1 METEEVSEVLQLSVG
16 GRQFTARRES
26 LCRFKDSMLCS
37 MFSGRFPLRR
47 DQSGSCVIDR
57 DGRLF
62 KFLLDYLHGELHL
75 PEDEETRLAVQ
86 QEADYFGVPFPGSLT
101 EQLVMELEA
110 GVQRDGLP
118 LRQALGEL
126 CQAYGRV
133 CTEPAVWVLHYLSA
147 CGASCESKVLGVYG
161 SREQGLQ
168 AMDRQLGGKGTS
180 RSVHRREAGGN
191 MQCIWSYYSRSEL
204 GRMMD
209 AFDSWEGRGVS
220 FWRVPQELIEC
231 WTLEKRPLQES
242 QEPLLPQ
249 YKRWF
254 PDLLEREEEAEPSP
268 KRVANRITFTGPSTS
283 TAIRVRNS
291 GIARSSDP
299 APRPPRATQARWPQ
313 PRGAQSPGAQPGH
326 TESPPGAGRAA
337 GHGGGTSPAATA
349 RLAPPPARS
358 RQPDPPPPTAS
369 RPVRL
374 KRPALPSRNE
384 RAEKNEG
391 GGRSW
396 QAGGGAGLGETGEG
410 QEPPAAGG
418 DPTVSQQ
425 GGAQGTERNGEG

>member
-180 RSVHRREAGGN
+180 RSVHR
-191 MQCIWSYYSRSEL
+191 
-204 GRMMD
+204 
-209 AFDSWEGRGVS
+209 
-220 FWRVPQELIEC
+220 
-231 WTLEKRPLQES
+231 
-242 QEPLLPQ
+242 
-249 YKRWF
+249 RWF